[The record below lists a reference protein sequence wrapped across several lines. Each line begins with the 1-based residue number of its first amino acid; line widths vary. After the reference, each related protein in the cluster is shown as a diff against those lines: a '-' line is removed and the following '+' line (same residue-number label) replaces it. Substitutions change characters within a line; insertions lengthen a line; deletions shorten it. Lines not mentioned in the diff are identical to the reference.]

1 MVNRYIRL
9 MPVMDGLTAA
19 REIRA
24 LDREDAKEIPI
35 IAVSANAFS
44 EDVQRSHEAGINA
57 HISKPIEIPVLFET
71 LAKFVST
78 KE

>member
-1 MVNRYIRL
+1 

-24 LDREDAKEIPI
+24 LDRDDAKVTPI

-44 EDVQRSHEAGINA
+44 EDVQSSLEAGMNA

-71 LAKFVST
+71 LARFVGT
-78 KE
+78 KD